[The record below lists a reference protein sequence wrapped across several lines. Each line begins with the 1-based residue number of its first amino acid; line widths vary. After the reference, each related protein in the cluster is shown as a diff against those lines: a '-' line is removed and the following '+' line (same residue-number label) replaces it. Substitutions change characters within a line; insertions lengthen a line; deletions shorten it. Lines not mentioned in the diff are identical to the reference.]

1 MVCKEYI
8 TVQLIRSSVG
18 PKRITKKNNSMYRIH
33 LKALK
38 MADFSL
44 LHLNFI
50 QTSGLISCG
59 TDSHVVSSDRPQ
71 YFLSHLNFIQTSGLI
86 SCGTDSHVVSS
97 DRPQYFLYAAILNQ
111 QSQSHSRGG
120 FPLLLWVFFNNILR
134 RERNA
139 WLEPSIAA
147 SAAEALPILHITSIC
162 SKKCFHYI
170 LSTVL

>member
-1 MVCKEYI
+1 MILYKTLNAEKSTFPKNERTPKLFCLIIYVWKMVCKEYI

-111 QSQSHSRGG
+111 QSQSHSRRG
-120 FPLLLWVFFNNILR
+120 FPLLL
-134 RERNA
+134 
-139 WLEPSIAA
+139 
-147 SAAEALPILHITSIC
+147 
-162 SKKCFHYI
+162 
-170 LSTVL
+170 